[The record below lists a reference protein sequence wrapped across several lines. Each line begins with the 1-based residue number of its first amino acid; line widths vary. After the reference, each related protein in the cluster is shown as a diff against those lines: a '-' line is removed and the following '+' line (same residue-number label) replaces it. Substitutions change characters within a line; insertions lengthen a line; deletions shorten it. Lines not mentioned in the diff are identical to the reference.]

1 MAATGIL
8 KRLGSSPLLI
18 ANTLTTGYTA
28 PGSTK
33 TRLKQIN
40 LMNDHSA
47 AVNVDIHFVPSGG
60 SASAT
65 NKMFKASSPNGMVL
79 NPGETKIV
87 FLDTVFETGEFVQF
101 LATTTNV
108 VSADLS
114 GLEITGTS
122 FYKRL
127 WAPQLV
133 GTGLTTM
140 GAAVPGSKTWQ
151 VKEILLMNDHSAQV
165 LLDIYGIP
173 SGGSATA
180 TNKLFKGAS
189 PYGIALEAGET
200 KIFSL
205 ENILPTG
212 AFFQMQASVN
222 NVVSVRASGLEI

>member
-1 MAATGIL
+1 MSATGTY
-8 KRLGSSPLLI
+8 KRLGSSPFLV
-18 ANTLTTGYTA
+18 ANSLTTGYTV

-33 TRLKQIN
+33 ARLKQIV

-47 AVNVDIHFVPSGG
+47 VVDVDIHYVPSGG
-60 SASAT
+60 AATAT
-65 NKMFKASSPNGMVL
+65 NKMFKASAPNGLVL
-79 NPGETKIV
+79 NPGETLILT
-87 FLDTVFETGEFVQF
+87 LDSVFETGEFIQF
-101 LATTTNV
+101 LATTTNK

-127 WAPQLV
+127 WTPQLV

-140 GAAVPGSKTWQ
+140 GAAVPGAKTWQ
-151 VKEILLMNDHSAQV
+151 LKEILLMNDHTAQV
-165 LLDIYGIP
+165 LVDIYGVP
-173 SGGSATA
+173 SGGAASA

-200 KIFSL
+200 KILSL

-212 AFFQMQASVN
+212 AFVQMQASVN
-222 NVVSVRASGLEI
+222 NVVSARASGLEI